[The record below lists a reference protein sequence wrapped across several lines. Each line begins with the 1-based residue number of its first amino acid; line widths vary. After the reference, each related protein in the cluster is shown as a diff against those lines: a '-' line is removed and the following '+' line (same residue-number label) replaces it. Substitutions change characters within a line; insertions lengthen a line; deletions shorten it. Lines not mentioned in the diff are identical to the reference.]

1 MITSW
6 LIRDLFK
13 PNIAPGA
20 DDPMRFL
27 RLKEVQR
34 LTGLPRSTIYEMVNA
49 GEFPRQFRISKRIAA
64 WLASEIAAWQTAQLA
79 SRERDGKAA

>member
-1 MITSW
+1 
-6 LIRDLFK
+6 
-13 PNIAPGA
+13 
-20 DDPMRFL
+20 MRFL

>member
-1 MITSW
+1 
-6 LIRDLFK
+6 
-13 PNIAPGA
+13 
-20 DDPMRFL
+20 
-27 RLKEVQR
+27 
-34 LTGLPRSTIYEMVNA
+34 MVNA